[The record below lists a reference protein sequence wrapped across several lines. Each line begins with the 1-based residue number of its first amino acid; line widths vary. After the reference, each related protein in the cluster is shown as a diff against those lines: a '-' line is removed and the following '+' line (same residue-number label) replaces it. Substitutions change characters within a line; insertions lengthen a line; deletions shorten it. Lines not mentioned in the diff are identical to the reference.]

1 MSSLRCFIPA
11 LALLAAPALAADPSA
26 PVTPPPAPAK
36 KLCRSEAVTGSIMAR
51 RICRTKS
58 EWAEIDA
65 QNANSTDR
73 SLEERSQRSSG
84 NGSI

>member
-1 MSSLRCFIPA
+1 MFPVRCIVAA
-11 LALLAAPALAADPSA
+11 LALLTAPALADEPNAA
-26 PVTPPPAPAK
+26 TPAPAK
-36 KLCRSEAVTGSIMAR
+36 KICRSESATGSIMVR

-65 QNANSTDR
+65 QTAKSTDR

-84 NGSI
+84 NGGI